1 MTPLNLGIIGYG
13 GFGPFIHQAWAQLD
27 AVNVRA
33 VADADPTRQP
43 GGVTFY
49 TSWQELVADP
59 HVDLVA
65 VATPPGTH
73 AEMAC
78 AAMEAGKHV
87 LVEKPLATTR
97 QDARRML
104 AARDRTG
111 QVATVDFMLR
121 FNPVVEALRAWSW
134 NDSFGRLRRVVVENY
149 AQDETLPPDHW
160 FWNPALSGGLLVE
173 HAVHFIDLVQSCAT
187 APVRRVDG
195 LSLQRN
201 PNQTDR
207 MMATVVYGDGLVAT
221 HYHAFMR
228 PGFFERTSMR
238 FVYDLAQ
245 LDVEGW
251 IPLSGRVTALVRS
264 ETRPELARLPGFRA
278 VRKETLGDGNHT
290 PRRLRSGG
298 ESYEATHLIEGVFA
312 VPMPKSEAYAACLQ
326 GLMTDVAAAIHVPSH
341 RMRVTLEDGLA
352 SLDIALRATEHAR
365 RAA

>member
-1 MTPLNLGIIGYG
+1 MAPLNLGIIGYG
-13 GFGPFIHQAWAQLD
+13 GFGPFIHRAWAQLD
-27 AVNVRA
+27 AINVRA

-59 HVDLVA
+59 HLDLVA
-65 VATPPGTH
+65 VATPPRTH
-73 AEMAC
+73 AEIAC
-78 AAMEAGKHV
+78 SAMEAGKHV

-97 QDARRML
+97 EDARRIL
-104 AARDRTG
+104 AVRDRTG
-111 QVATVDFMLR
+111 RVATVDFMLR
-121 FNPVVEALRAWSW
+121 FNPVVEALYAWSR
-134 NDSFGRLRRVVVENY
+134 NGSFGRLRRVVVENY
-149 AQDETLPPDHW
+149 AQDETLPPEHW
-160 FWNPALSGGLLVE
+160 FWNHALSGGILIE
-173 HAVHFIDLVQSCAT
+173 HAVHFIDIVQSFAT
-187 APVRRVDG
+187 APARRVDG
-195 LSLQRN
+195 VSLQRN

-207 MMATVVYGDGLVAT
+207 MMATVVYGDDLVAT

-238 FVYDLAQ
+238 FVFDLAQ

-251 IPLSGRVTALVRS
+251 IPLSGRVTALVGS

-278 VRKETLGDGNHT
+278 VQEETLGDGNHA

-298 ESYEATHLIEGVFA
+298 QTYEAEHLIEGVFA
-312 VPMPKSEAYAACLQ
+312 VPVPKAEAYAACLQ
-326 GLMTDVAAAIHVPSH
+326 RLIADVAAVIRHPSH
-341 RMRVTLEDGLA
+341 RMRVTLEDGLI